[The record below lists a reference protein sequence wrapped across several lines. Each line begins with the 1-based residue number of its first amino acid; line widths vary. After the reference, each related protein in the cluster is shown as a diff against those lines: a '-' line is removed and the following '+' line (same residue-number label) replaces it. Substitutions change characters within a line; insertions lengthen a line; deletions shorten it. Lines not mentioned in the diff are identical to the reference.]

1 MGVLNFQML
10 PGSFCGKCHHSNDVT
25 ALVLKETKE
34 SGEHWQKEVVEEE
47 QKLEVVAERLRE
59 AVEVQQ
65 LEVMEGQQREAVAEQ
80 ALKRVVVVLVV
91 LEEEVRVMTKTSW
104 EPMV

>member
-1 MGVLNFQML
+1 M
-10 PGSFCGKCHHSNDVT
+10 
-25 ALVLKETKE
+25 
-34 SGEHWQKEVVEEE
+34 EEE
-47 QKLEVVAERLRE
+47 QKLEAERLRE

-65 LEVMEGQQREAVAEQ
+65 LEVVEGQQREAVVEQ
-80 ALKRVVVVLVV
+80 ALKRVVVVVV